1 MDKLMSIKLDKIG
14 ERREV
19 MSSGELVAVGPVVE
33 AEIVEE
39 QCQLRFSRCTNR
51 DVQLLEDVYE
61 SDVNNTPGRLLM
73 LCPNCAE
80 DNKDAI

>member
-1 MDKLMSIKLDKIG
+1 MAT
-14 ERREV
+14 
-19 MSSGELVAVGPVVE
+19 GELVALGQVVE

-51 DVQLLEDVYE
+51 DLQLVEDVYE
-61 SDVNNTPGRLLM
+61 SDVYDTPGQLLM